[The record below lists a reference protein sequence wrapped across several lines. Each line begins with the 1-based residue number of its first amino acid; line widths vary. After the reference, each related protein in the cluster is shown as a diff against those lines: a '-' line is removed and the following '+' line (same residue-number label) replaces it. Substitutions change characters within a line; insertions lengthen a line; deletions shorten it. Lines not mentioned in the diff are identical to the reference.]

1 MYSSGFSIIRWQSS
15 GTSTASRSEATTG
28 GPIVILGTKWPSMT
42 STWRRVAP
50 PRTASL
56 ASSARRAKSADNMDG
71 AISIKTKLLSGAF
84 HQILAREEGRPYA
97 RWRVPLR
104 LEEALDARPHFFL
117 CELVAAF
124 QLGFTELHG
133 FNKAGLF
140 FQIPANRF
148 LRQPIRISPSFA
160 GELCQFGDLLG
171 VEMYFHGQ
179 RLEVTIPLVKH
190 GPAAF
195 LLRTWLCG

>member
-1 MYSSGFSIIRWQSS
+1 MYSSGFSIIRWQSR
-15 GTSTASRSEATTG
+15 GTSTALRSDATTG
-28 GPIVILGTKWPSMT
+28 GPIVILGTKCPSIT

-104 LEEALDARPHFFL
+104 LEEALDARPYFFVGEVL
-117 CELVAAF
+117 AAF

-148 LRQPIRISPSFA
+148 LRQRIRISPSFEA
-160 GELCQFGDLLG
+160 ISR
-171 VEMYFHGQ
+171 Y
-179 RLEVTIPLVKH
+179 
-190 GPAAF
+190 
-195 LLRTWLCG
+195 